1 MRAMINNLT
10 RRHGGREKAGRSC
23 FLFAA
28 VALCFC
34 GLLLGGCQRK
44 IKEANLRVLKP
55 DMTAKEVESILGAPT
70 RIEVGPEIT
79 RDPQTLLVTRHVYE
93 QNGKKIELR
102 FVGDRLATGSVNDTP
117 LIEGKL
123 K

>member
-1 MRAMINNLT
+1 MRHSILLI
-10 RRHGGREKAGRSC
+10 S
-23 FLFAA
+23 A
-28 VALCFC
+28 VVASLAFSACE
-34 GLLLGGCQRK
+34 RK
-44 IKEANLRVLKP
+44 ITESNLKVLKP

-102 FVGDRLATGSVNDTP
+102 FVGDRLATAPKDSDTNAP
-117 LIEGKL
+117 AITGTLGK
-123 K
+123 

>member
-1 MRAMINNLT
+1 M
-10 RRHGGREKAGRSC
+10 
-23 FLFAA
+23 
-28 VALCFC
+28 
-34 GLLLGGCQRK
+34 LLGGCQRR
-44 IKEANLRVLKP
+44 IKDENLKVLKP

-93 QNGKKIELR
+93 QNGKEIELR
-102 FVGDRLATGSVNDTP
+102 FVGDRLATGSVNDKP

>member
-1 MRAMINNLT
+1 MRP
-10 RRHGGREKAGRSC
+10 S
-23 FLFAA
+23 
-28 VALCFC
+28 
-34 GLLLGGCQRK
+34 LLLISALLALATCTACQRK

-55 DMTAKEVESILGAPT
+55 DMTTKEVESILGAPT

-79 RDPQTLLVTRHVYE
+79 RDPQTLLVTRHVYV

-102 FVGDRLATGSVNDTP
+102 FVGDHLATGSVNDTP

>member
-1 MRAMINNLT
+1 M
-10 RRHGGREKAGRSC
+10 
-23 FLFAA
+23 
-28 VALCFC
+28 
-34 GLLLGGCQRK
+34 LLGGCQRK

-102 FVGDRLATGSVNDTP
+102 FVGDHLATGSVNDTP

>member
-1 MRAMINNLT
+1 MRAF
-10 RRHGGREKAGRSC
+10 
-23 FLFAA
+23 FLILST
-28 VALCFC
+28 VIALATC
-34 GLLLGGCQRK
+34 GGCQRK

-55 DMTAKEVESILGAPT
+55 DMTAKEVESIIGAPT

-102 FVGDRLATGSVNDTP
+102 FVGDRLATGSVNGAP

>member
-1 MRAMINNLT
+1 MRAF
-10 RRHGGREKAGRSC
+10 
-23 FLFAA
+23 FLILST
-28 VALCFC
+28 VIALATFS
-34 GLLLGGCQRK
+34 GCQRK